1 MGYVLFFAGLMVF
14 WFGLPQL
21 VHYSN
26 RLHARGV
33 PGRWYVPERPAVW
46 TIRAVLLAV
55 AAMAVVQLL
64 R

>member
-1 MGYVLFFAGLMVF
+1 MGDVLFFAVLMVF

-33 PGRWYVPERPAVW
+33 PGRWYVPERPAIW
-46 TIRAVLLAV
+46 TMRAILLVL
-55 AAMAVVQLL
+55 AAMAVRQLL